1 MVEPAQAE
9 SIGAEFL
16 RVSRHEIAQRLARI
30 EDCVSRLTTEQIWS
44 RGSEIENS
52 VGNLMLHL
60 AGNLRQWI
68 VAGVGG
74 SPYTRDRD
82 AEFARRDP
90 IDLEELL
97 RVLRGAVDEADSVL
111 AALTDDDLLTV
122 RRIQAYEVTAL
133 HAVCHVV
140 DHFAEH
146 TGQIIWATK
155 RMTGQE
161 LGFYGYLKKGAQAP
175 GNDRTP

>member
-1 MVEPAQAE
+1 MAEPTREQ

-30 EDCVSRLTTEQIWS
+30 EDCVSRLTPEQIWS
-44 RGSEIENS
+44 RGSAVENS
-52 VGNLMLHL
+52 IGNLMLHL

-74 SPYTRDRD
+74 SPDNRDRD

-90 IDLEELL
+90 IDVEELL
-97 RVLRGAVDEADSVL
+97 RVLRGAVHEADGVL
-111 AALTDDDLLTV
+111 AGLTEEDLLAT
-122 RRIQAYEVTAL
+122 RRIQAYEVTVL
-133 HAVCHVV
+133 HAVSHVV

-155 RMTGQE
+155 GMTGQD
-161 LGFYGYLKKGAQAP
+161 LAFYSYLKKGTPAP
-175 GNDRTP
+175 DSSRKP

>member
-1 MVEPAQAE
+1 M
-9 SIGAEFL
+9 
-16 RVSRHEIAQRLARI
+16 SRHEIAQRLARI
-30 EDCVSRLTTEQIWS
+30 EDCVSRLTAEQIWS
-44 RGSEIENS
+44 RGSEVENS

-74 SPYTRDRD
+74 SPDTRDRD

-90 IDLEELL
+90 IDVEELL
-97 RVLRGAVDEADSVL
+97 PVLKGAVDEADSVL
-111 AALTDDDLLTV
+111 AALTDDDLLTK
-122 RRIQAYEVTAL
+122 RRIQAYEVTVL
-133 HAVCHVV
+133 HAVSHVV

-155 RMTGQE
+155 RMTGQD
-161 LGFYGYLKKGAQAP
+161 LAFYRYLKKDSPEPESG
-175 GNDRTP
+175 RTP